1 VAAHP
6 IEHCHR
12 EDILGVGQRSTVCWP
27 NTRKERVILRVDPG
41 RGQEPVRGPYPR
53 DAPTPFADATGDGR
67 RDEAANS
74 FHCNVIASVYTPL
87 SHRVDLS
94 ARLAQLPR
102 TFEADARRADALA
115 ESVRQAHETLEPRKV
130 AAWLVGRLQV
140 WVPLASW
147 TVLEDDLMGPPRA
160 LATGPGAGDAPTLVA
175 SVASRVIRLGEELV
189 TPNLQSH
196 LVSAP
201 AVAAMALP
209 LVARGAVIGAVVGP
223 AGEPAATPPVYEGAV
238 RRTLALLLD
247 PAAVALDNARRMAQA
262 EALSVTD
269 DLTRLFNARFLKQA
283 LTRELK
289 RSVRSGRP
297 LSLIFL
303 DLDGFKGVNDRYGH
317 LRGSRTLVEFAGILR
332 SCARETDVLARYGG
346 DEFALVLPETDP
358 SGAQSV
364 AERIRARV
372 AEFSFLASEGLD
384 VRLTT
389 SIGFASRDS
398 GRQSV
403 TDLLRAADEA
413 MYWVKAH
420 GKNGIHGS

>member
-1 VAAHP
+1 M
-6 IEHCHR
+6 
-12 EDILGVGQRSTVCWP
+12 
-27 NTRKERVILRVDPG
+27 
-41 RGQEPVRGPYPR
+41 
-53 DAPTPFADATGDGR
+53 
-67 RDEAANS
+67 
-74 FHCNVIASVYTPL
+74 
-87 SHRVDLS
+87 DLS
-94 ARLAQLPR
+94 ARLAHLPR
-102 TFEADARRADALA
+102 TLESDARRAEVLA
-115 ESVRQAHETLEPRKV
+115 EIVRQAHETLEPRKV
-130 AAWLVGRLQV
+130 AEWLVGRLQA
-140 WVPLASW
+140 WIPLASW

-160 LATGPGAGDAPTLVA
+160 LASGPGDADTSALTVVT
-175 SVASRVIRLGEELV
+175 SVASRAIRRGEELV
-189 TPNLQSH
+189 TSNLQDH

-201 AVAAMALP
+201 AVAALGLP
-209 LVARGAVIGAVVGP
+209 LVARGAVIGAVVGL
-223 AGEPAATPPVYEGAV
+223 AAERAAAPPVYDAET
-238 RRTLALLLD
+238 RRALALLLD

-297 LSLIFL
+297 LSVIFL
-303 DLDGFKGVNDRYGH
+303 DLDGFKGVNDQHGH

-332 SCARETDVLARYGG
+332 ACARETDVLARYGG
-346 DEFALVLPETDP
+346 DEFALVLPETDR
-358 SGAQSV
+358 SGAHSV

-398 GRQSV
+398 GGRQSV
-403 TDLLRAADEA
+403 TDLLHAADEA

>member
-1 VAAHP
+1 
-6 IEHCHR
+6 
-12 EDILGVGQRSTVCWP
+12 
-27 NTRKERVILRVDPG
+27 
-41 RGQEPVRGPYPR
+41 
-53 DAPTPFADATGDGR
+53 
-67 RDEAANS
+67 
-74 FHCNVIASVYTPL
+74 
-87 SHRVDLS
+87 VDLS
-94 ARLAQLPR
+94 ARLAHLPR
-102 TFEADARRADALA
+102 TLEADARRAEVLS
-115 ESVRQAHETLEPRKV
+115 EIVRQAHETLEPRKV
-130 AAWLVGRLQV
+130 AEWLVARLQA
-140 WVPLASW
+140 WVPLPSW
-147 TVLEDDLMGPPRA
+147 TVLEDDLMGPPQI
-160 LATGPGAGDAPTLVA
+160 LAGGLAEAGGVAIVA
-175 SVASRVIRLGEELV
+175 SVANRVIRLGEELV
-189 TPNLQSH
+189 TANLQNH

-201 AVAAMALP
+201 AVAALALP
-209 LVARGAVIGAVVGP
+209 LVARGAVIGAVVGLAAERATTAP
-223 AGEPAATPPVYEGAV
+223 AYDDSIRQVF
-238 RRTLALLLD
+238 ALLLD

-303 DLDGFKGVNDRYGH
+303 DLDGFKGVNDRHGH

-332 SCARETDVLARYGG
+332 ACARETDILARYGG
-346 DEFALVLPETDP
+346 DEFALVLPETDQA
-358 SGAQSV
+358 GAQSV

-403 TDLLRAADEA
+403 TELLHAADEA

>member
-1 VAAHP
+1 MH
-6 IEHCHR
+6 
-12 EDILGVGQRSTVCWP
+12 
-27 NTRKERVILRVDPG
+27 
-41 RGQEPVRGPYPR
+41 
-53 DAPTPFADATGDGR
+53 GR
-67 RDEAANS
+67 RALPGGRLARLGATRQ
-74 FHCNVIASVYTPL
+74 FHHGL
-87 SHRVDLS
+87 LGVDLS
-94 ARLAQLPR
+94 ARLAHLPR
-102 TFEADARRADALA
+102 TLEADARRAEVLA
-115 ESVRQAHETLEPRKV
+115 EIVRQAHETLEPRKV
-130 AAWLVGRLQV
+130 AEWLVGRLQG

-160 LATGPGAGDAPTLVA
+160 LATSPVEVDGLAMIA

-201 AVAAMALP
+201 PVAALGLP
-209 LVARGAVIGAVVGP
+209 LVARGAVIGAVVGL
-223 AGEPAATPPVYEGAV
+223 AAEPAATPPIYDNPT
-238 RRTLALLLD
+238 RRALALLLD
-247 PAAVALDNARRMAQA
+247 PGAVALDNARRMAQA

-332 SCARETDVLARYGG
+332 ACARETDVLARYGG
-346 DEFALVLPETDP
+346 DEFALVLPETDQ

-403 TDLLRAADEA
+403 TELLHAADEA

>member
-1 VAAHP
+1 M
-6 IEHCHR
+6 
-12 EDILGVGQRSTVCWP
+12 
-27 NTRKERVILRVDPG
+27 ILRDETGPEQG
-41 RGQEPVRGPYPR
+41 WPVVPSQAPR
-53 DAPTPFADATGDGR
+53 RPTAPEAEHR
-67 RDEAANS
+67 RRWAKAS
-74 FHCNVIASVYTPL
+74 KPCLVNVIASIDTPL
-87 SHRVDLS
+87 SLGVDLS
-94 ARLAQLPR
+94 ARLAHLPR
-102 TFEADARRADALA
+102 TLEADARRA
-115 ESVRQAHETLEPRKV
+115 EVFVEIVRQAHETLEPRKV
-130 AAWLVGRLQV
+130 AEWLVGRLQS

-147 TVLEDDLMGPPRA
+147 TVLEDDLMGPPCV
-160 LATGPGAGDAPTLVA
+160 LAGEPPEGDALTIVT
-175 SVASRVIRLGEELV
+175 SVASRAIRLGEELV
-189 TPNLQSH
+189 TANLQDH

-201 AVAAMALP
+201 PVAALGLP
-209 LVARGAVIGAVVGP
+209 LVARGAVIGAVVGL
-223 AGEPAATPPVYEGAV
+223 AAERAATQPVYDAAT
-238 RRTLALLLD
+238 RRALALLLD
-247 PAAVALDNARRMAQA
+247 PAAVALDNARRMSQA

-297 LSLIFL
+297 LSVIFL
-303 DLDGFKGVNDRYGH
+303 DLDGFKGVNDRHGH

-332 SCARETDVLARYGG
+332 ACARETDVLARYGG
-346 DEFALVLPETDP
+346 DEFALVLPETDR

-403 TDLLRAADEA
+403 TDLLHAADEA

-420 GKNGIHGS
+420 GKNGIHGA

>member
-1 VAAHP
+1 
-6 IEHCHR
+6 
-12 EDILGVGQRSTVCWP
+12 
-27 NTRKERVILRVDPG
+27 
-41 RGQEPVRGPYPR
+41 
-53 DAPTPFADATGDGR
+53 
-67 RDEAANS
+67 
-74 FHCNVIASVYTPL
+74 
-87 SHRVDLS
+87 VDLS
-94 ARLAQLPR
+94 ARLAHLPR
-102 TFEADARRADALA
+102 TFEGDARRADVLA
-115 ESVRQAHETLEPRKV
+115 EIVRQAHETLEPKKV
-130 AAWLVGRLQV
+130 AEWLAGRLQA
-140 WVPLASW
+140 WLPLASW

-160 LATGPGAGDAPTLVA
+160 LAAGPLDQEALAMVA

-189 TPNLQSH
+189 TANLQDH

-201 AVAAMALP
+201 KVAAVGLP
-209 LVARGAVIGAVVGP
+209 LVARGAVIGAVVGL
-223 AGEPAATPPVYEGAV
+223 AAEPAATAPGYDGPAREAL
-238 RRTLALLLD
+238 TLLLD

-289 RSVRSGRP
+289 RSIRSGRP

-317 LRGSRTLVEFAGILR
+317 LRGSRTLVEFASILR
-332 SCARETDVLARYGG
+332 ACARETDVLARYGG
-346 DEFALVLPETDP
+346 DEFALVLPETDGA
-358 SGAQSV
+358 GAQSV

-372 AEFSFLASEGLD
+372 AEFSFLAGEGLD

-389 SIGFASRDS
+389 SIGFASRAA

-403 TDLLRAADEA
+403 TDLLHAADEA

>member
-1 VAAHP
+1 
-6 IEHCHR
+6 
-12 EDILGVGQRSTVCWP
+12 
-27 NTRKERVILRVDPG
+27 
-41 RGQEPVRGPYPR
+41 
-53 DAPTPFADATGDGR
+53 
-67 RDEAANS
+67 
-74 FHCNVIASVYTPL
+74 
-87 SHRVDLS
+87 
-94 ARLAQLPR
+94 
-102 TFEADARRADALA
+102 
-115 ESVRQAHETLEPRKV
+115 
-130 AAWLVGRLQV
+130 
-140 WVPLASW
+140 
-147 TVLEDDLMGPPRA
+147 M
-160 LATGPGAGDAPTLVA
+160 
-175 SVASRVIRLGEELV
+175 
-189 TPNLQSH
+189 
-196 LVSAP
+196 
-201 AVAAMALP
+201 
-209 LVARGAVIGAVVGP
+209 
-223 AGEPAATPPVYEGAV
+223 
-238 RRTLALLLD
+238 ALLLD

-303 DLDGFKGVNDRYGH
+303 DLDGFKGVNDRHGH

-332 SCARETDVLARYGG
+332 ACARETDVLARYGG
-346 DEFALVLPETDP
+346 DEFALVLPETDR
-358 SGAQSV
+358 SGAQTL

-403 TDLLRAADEA
+403 TDLLHAADEA

-420 GKNGIHGS
+420 GKNGIHGA

>member
-1 VAAHP
+1 
-6 IEHCHR
+6 
-12 EDILGVGQRSTVCWP
+12 
-27 NTRKERVILRVDPG
+27 
-41 RGQEPVRGPYPR
+41 
-53 DAPTPFADATGDGR
+53 
-67 RDEAANS
+67 
-74 FHCNVIASVYTPL
+74 
-87 SHRVDLS
+87 VDLS
-94 ARLAQLPR
+94 ARLAHLPR
-102 TFEADARRADALA
+102 TLEGDARRAEVLS
-115 ESVRQAHETLEPRKV
+115 EIVRQAHETLEPKKV
-130 AAWLVGRLQV
+130 AEWLAGRLQA
-140 WVPLASW
+140 WLPLASW

-160 LATGPGAGDAPTLVA
+160 LAAGPLDPEALAMVA

-189 TPNLQSH
+189 TANLQDH

-201 AVAAMALP
+201 KVAALGLP
-209 LVARGAVIGAVVGP
+209 LVARGAVIGAVVGL
-223 AGEPAATPPVYEGAV
+223 AAEPSATAPGYDGAARQALT
-238 RRTLALLLD
+238 LLLD

-289 RSVRSGRP
+289 RSIRSGRP

-303 DLDGFKGVNDRYGH
+303 DLDGFKGVNDRFGH
-317 LRGSRTLVEFAGILR
+317 LRGSRTLVEFASILR
-332 SCARETDVLARYGG
+332 ACARETDVLARYGG
-346 DEFALVLPETDP
+346 DEFALVLPETDGA
-358 SGAQSV
+358 GAQSV
-364 AERIRARV
+364 AERIRVRV

-389 SIGFASRDS
+389 SIGFASRAA

-403 TDLLRAADEA
+403 TDLLHAADEA

>member
-1 VAAHP
+1 
-6 IEHCHR
+6 
-12 EDILGVGQRSTVCWP
+12 
-27 NTRKERVILRVDPG
+27 
-41 RGQEPVRGPYPR
+41 
-53 DAPTPFADATGDGR
+53 
-67 RDEAANS
+67 
-74 FHCNVIASVYTPL
+74 VIASIELSLTPG
-87 SHRVDLS
+87 VDLS
-94 ARLAQLPR
+94 ARLAHLPR
-102 TFEADARRADALA
+102 TLEADARRADILA
-115 ESVRQAHETLEPRKV
+115 DIVRQAHETLEPQKV
-130 AAWLVGRLQV
+130 AEWLAGQLRTWL
-140 WVPLASW
+140 PLASW
-147 TVLEDDLMGPPRA
+147 TVLEDDLMGPPRVLATTA
-160 LATGPGAGDAPTLVA
+160 LAHDETAAVA
-175 SVASRVIRLGEELV
+175 SVASRVVRLGEELV
-189 TPNLQSH
+189 TSNLQDH

-201 AVAAMALP
+201 AVAAIGLP
-209 LVARGAVIGAVVGP
+209 LVARGAVIGAVIGL
-223 AGEPAATPPVYEGAV
+223 AAERAATPPVYDAAA
-238 RRTLALLLD
+238 RRALALLLD

-297 LSLIFL
+297 LSVIFL
-303 DLDGFKGVNDRYGH
+303 DLDGFKSVNDRYGH
-317 LRGSRTLVEFAGILR
+317 LQGSRTLVEFAGILR
-332 SCARETDVLARYGG
+332 ACARETDVLARYGG
-346 DEFALVLPETDP
+346 DEFALVLPETDR

-372 AEFSFLASEGLD
+372 AEFSFLASDGID

-403 TDLLRAADEA
+403 TDLLHAADEA